1 MNFEKVKGHLSS
13 FTPAVQSVDLDKPA
27 KHLCTLRHLRFFA
40 DLQRNNFVLKTFNFA
55 MRVLKRLLKLEIMAR
70 YGTFTRVDLQDAD
83 QTCIFS
89 RFHTKCAH
97 KNKYMHVSPA
107 L

>member
-55 MRVLKRLLKLEIMAR
+55 MRVLKRLLKLEIK
-70 YGTFTRVDLQDAD
+70 GTLWYIHTSESAGCRSDMHFFTIPHEMC
-83 QTCIFS
+83 T
-89 RFHTKCAH
+89 
-97 KNKYMHVSPA
+97 
-107 L
+107 